1 MRPERLAAAAR
12 ARQMAML
19 ELTALRA
26 DALGDALARDLG
38 LVAWDRQKV
47 VGALQR
53 ALWELRERR
62 FHAPYGGPPVL
73 VVERRAAPLEAVSL
87 AWSELRQGR
96 VVHVHG
102 EPGASTAAL
111 DLLREIAPRI
121 SGDGEVV
128 LTVSG
133 PGEAPSAEVAA
144 RPCVGVAPS
153 LPRIAVVAADGDRE
167 LAAYV
172 LARVCLR
179 RSGADLRGIHQALV
193 CGPTPRLE
201 RHLLRLFVGAVIGP
215 PSELGAFAGP
225 VDEELA
231 GRFLAAIERL
241 RLAPGAKVLAPGG
254 RLERPGEPGI
264 FLAPALVRMP
274 WPVPEGAAIPG
285 TPALPLAGP
294 LLVIHPCASE
304 AVAPALGLLGF
315 PPARQ
320 LWIGAPPLGA
330 RPQGDEPTYIRG
342 ALMTERLPPGLPDP
356 RPV

>member
-38 LVAWDRQKV
+38 LVAWDRQRV
-47 VGALQR
+47 VGSLQR

-62 FHAPYGGPPVL
+62 FAAPYGGPPVQ
-73 VVERRAAPLEAVSL
+73 VVERRDQPLEAVSL
-87 AWSELRQGR
+87 AWTLLRQGR

-102 EPGASTAAL
+102 EPGASAAAI
-111 DLLREIAPRI
+111 DLLGEIAPRLA
-121 SGDGEVV
+121 GDGDPV
-128 LTVSG
+128 LTVSR
-133 PGEAPSAEVAA
+133 PGEPLPEAVSVWPI
-144 RPCVGVAPS
+144 VGVAPAA
-153 LPRIAVVAADGDRE
+153 PRIAVIAADGDRE

-179 RSGADLRGIHQALV
+179 RSGADPRGVHQALV

-201 RHLLRLFVGAVIGP
+201 RHLQRLWVGAVMGP

-225 VDEELA
+225 VDEALA

-241 RLAPGAKVLAPGG
+241 RLTPGAKVLAGGG
-254 RLERPGEPGI
+254 RLERAGEPGRY
-264 FLAPALVRMP
+264 LAPALVRMP
-274 WPVPEGAAIPG
+274 WPPPPGAAIPG
-285 TPALPLAGP
+285 TAESPLSGP
-294 LLVIHPCASE
+294 LLVIHPCGPE
-304 AVAPALGLLGF
+304 DLAPALATLGF
-315 PPARQ
+315 PPSRQ
-320 LWIGAPPLGA
+320 LWVGAPPLGA